1 MKLLNPQGSKGH
13 SALTLLIVDDD
24 DTIRKML
31 KTVFSR
37 FKYRVILAEN
47 GQEGVDYYRQNSAKV
62 NLVMLDWKMP
72 IMDGKNAFKEMRR
85 MNPDLKI
92 VLMSG
97 YVEQQELDQ
106 LLDKNSQF
114 IAKPFTI
121 DTVIATVEA
130 MLQS

>member
-1 MKLLNPQGSKGH
+1 
-13 SALTLLIVDDD
+13 
-24 DTIRKML
+24 
-31 KTVFSR
+31 
-37 FKYRVILAEN
+37 
-47 GQEGVDYYRQNSAKV
+47 
-62 NLVMLDWKMP
+62 
-72 IMDGKNAFKEMRR
+72 MDGKNAFKEMRR